1 MGYDWIMRFIETPIF
16 TREVRKFLQ
25 DKEYRMLQIALLLRP
40 EQGNII
46 PGSGGLRKIRWG
58 ARGRGKRGGCR
69 MIYYWDKS
77 KETFYMLLAYQK
89 SMQEDLTPEQ
99 LKILSK
105 LVKEEFK

>member
-1 MGYDWIMRFIETPIF
+1 
-16 TREVRKFLQ
+16 
-25 DKEYRMLQIALLLRP
+25 
-40 EQGNII
+40 
-46 PGSGGLRKIRWG
+46 
-58 ARGRGKRGGCR
+58 